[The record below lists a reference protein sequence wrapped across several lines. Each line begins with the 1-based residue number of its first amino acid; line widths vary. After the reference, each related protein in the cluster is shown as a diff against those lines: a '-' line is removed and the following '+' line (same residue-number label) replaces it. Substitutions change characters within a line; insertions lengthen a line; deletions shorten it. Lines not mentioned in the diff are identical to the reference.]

1 MQQKEKSGFA
11 KTFAIW
17 FGLGALMFGTFCGAN
32 MASGVY
38 ASTYIVTLGGGMV
51 EITMTGAHEVTALK
65 LKPEIV
71 DPEDIEMLEDLLA
84 AAVNE
89 AVRVVDEAT
98 QQGMSSV
105 TGALAGLN
113 LPGGFGLCHCLVLRG
128 KAGQLDNARGI
139 DENFTR
145 VQPLE
150 KQYAV
155 TRNRKISALFGHFY
169 NIKKP
174 GNSQILFQIVIIL
187 MKDELLRI
195 FAHIGH
201 DLIQRYAA
209 HLEHDGHC
217 LLYTS
222 DAADD

>member
-113 LPGGFGLCHCLVLRG
+113 LPGGFGL
-128 KAGQLDNARGI
+128 
-139 DENFTR
+139 
-145 VQPLE
+145 
-150 KQYAV
+150 
-155 TRNRKISALFGHFY
+155 
-169 NIKKP
+169 
-174 GNSQILFQIVIIL
+174 
-187 MKDELLRI
+187 
-195 FAHIGH
+195 
-201 DLIQRYAA
+201 
-209 HLEHDGHC
+209 
-217 LLYTS
+217 
-222 DAADD
+222 